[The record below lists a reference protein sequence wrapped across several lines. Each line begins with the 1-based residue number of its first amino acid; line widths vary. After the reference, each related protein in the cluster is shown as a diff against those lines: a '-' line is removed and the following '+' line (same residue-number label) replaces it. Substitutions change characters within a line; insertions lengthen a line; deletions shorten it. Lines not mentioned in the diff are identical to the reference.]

1 MSDFLRPHRLQ
12 HVRLPC
18 PPLSPGVCWR
28 SRPLSQWCHLTVL
41 SSATPSSF
49 CLESFPASGSFPMSW
64 LFTSGD
70 PSIEASASASV
81 LPTKI
86 QVWFPCLHINL
97 HNYIYTLKAFP
108 LKSRVY
114 TYMSSATNPQIT
126 FSFLPRFL
134 LILLHRSK
142 FSLGSSPHYC
152 FFVHFSISSL
162 IQHLLGG
169 VVKCLRCTHCMQN
182 KFSAPLFTHHLN
194 EETKR
199 CPYIQNFHSVS
210 APWTGKLWNQALQ
223 SLLFA
228 SHSHYTGIHPYTM

>member
-1 MSDFLRPHRLQ
+1 
-12 HVRLPC
+12 
-18 PPLSPGVCWR
+18 
-28 SRPLSQWCHLTVL
+28 
-41 SSATPSSF
+41 
-49 CLESFPASGSFPMSW
+49 
-64 LFTSGD
+64 
-70 PSIEASASASV
+70 
-81 LPTKI
+81 
-86 QVWFPCLHINL
+86 
-97 HNYIYTLKAFP
+97 
-108 LKSRVY
+108 
-114 TYMSSATNPQIT
+114 MSSATNPQIT

-210 APWTGKLWNQALQ
+210 APWTGKLKPGLTITALCFTQ
-223 SLLFA
+223 SLHMHSSLHDVVPFLCFIFNINESQYMSSSATCFPYSTLHFWNPRMLTHNTLAFSLFTA
-228 SHSHYTGIHPYTM
+228 AQYSAHE